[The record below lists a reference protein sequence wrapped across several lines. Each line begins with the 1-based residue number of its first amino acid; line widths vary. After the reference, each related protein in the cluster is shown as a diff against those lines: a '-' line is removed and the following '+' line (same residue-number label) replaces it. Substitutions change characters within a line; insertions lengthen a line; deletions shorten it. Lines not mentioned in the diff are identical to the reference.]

1 MKRQFL
7 TSLILLLAVTL
18 AACGPAAAPTSA
30 PLTPIPTAAPTAA
43 PISSTDG
50 LGREVTLP
58 APALRIVS
66 MTPANTEILFALG
79 AGSQVVGRDE
89 LSDTPAEAKDLP
101 SIGGSYSA
109 YNFEQIAALQPD
121 LVIAG
126 EINTPEQVKSLEDL
140 NIPVYYLPNPVELED
155 LYTNINTIGL
165 LIGRQAE
172 ASALVDSLRARQQA
186 VVDAVAGAET
196 VSVFYEL
203 DGSDA
208 AKPWTS
214 GPGTFLDKL
223 VSMAGGVNV
232 AGSLQSSWAQMSLED
247 LLVADPDFILLGDAA
262 YGTTAEAVAARPGWG
277 ALSAVK
283 TNQIVAVDDNLF
295 SRPGPRMI
303 DGLELLA
310 SILHPDLYK
319 K

>member
-1 MKRQFL
+1 MKRI
-7 TSLILLLAVTL
+7 SLLNLVLLLAVAL
-18 AACGPAAAPTSA
+18 SACGPAVTPTSA
-30 PLTPIPTAAPTAA
+30 PLTPIPTSAPTAA
-43 PISSTDG
+43 PITSVDG
-50 LGREVTLP
+50 LGRDVTLP

-155 LYTNINTIGL
+155 LYTNILTVGQ
-165 LIGRQAE
+165 LIGREAE
-172 ASALVDSLRARQQA
+172 AAALADSLRARQQA
-186 VVDAVAGAET
+186 VMDAVAGAET

-203 DGSDA
+203 DGSEA

-223 VSMAGGVNV
+223 VTMAGGVNV
-232 AGSLQSSWAQMSLED
+232 AGGLESSWAQMSLED

-262 YGTTAEAVAARPGWG
+262 YGTTPEAVAERPGWG
-277 ALSAVK
+277 VLTAVK
-283 TNQIVAVDDNLF
+283 DNKVIAVDDNLF

-310 SILHPDLYK
+310 ATLHPDLFQK
-319 K
+319 